1 MTSFPGN
8 EISTQEEGVDM
19 GLWMRA
25 THQAR
30 YCAGAVVRPA
40 KLSYPDFAVAVALT

>member
-30 YCAGAVVRPA
+30 YCAGAVVRPG
-40 KLSYPDFAVAVALT
+40 YPDFAVAVALT